1 MARSNTAHLYRLYLL
16 QMALVKKDGVMLVL
30 TRSVGERLIIGDG
43 EIKLTILDV
52 RGNQVRL
59 GIDAPKNI
67 AVHREE
73 IYLRIQEEDTASPKE
88 KLPEP
93 ALVD

>member
-1 MARSNTAHLYRLYLL
+1 
-16 QMALVKKDGVMLVL
+16 MLVL

-43 EIKLTILDV
+43 DIKLTILDV
-52 RGNQVRL
+52 RGNQVRI

-73 IYLRIQEEDTASPKE
+73 IYLRIQKEDHVEETVVAETNDDK
-88 KLPEP
+88 
-93 ALVD
+93 